1 LHFFKLNILDN
12 IENNISVGVI
22 EALKSLY
29 CIEISFDKVVLAP
42 TDKTHNGD
50 FTVVVFPF
58 VKQAK
63 QSPEKIGQDI
73 GSFLKENIL
82 EIVGFEVIKGFLN
95 LTVSQEYWFSFFS
108 HASNNDKFGYSDFH
122 GKKVMVEYSSPNTNK
137 PLHLGHIRNN
147 VLGYAISG
155 IFKANGYDVCKSN
168 LINDRGIHICKSML
182 AWQKWGSG
190 ETPESTGMKGDHL
203 IGKYYVIFDKE
214 YKKEIVKLIASGMPE
229 EKAKNEASL
238 MKEARTMLQQWE
250 DGNDEV
256 VVLWKKMNGWAY
268 QGFDVTYKRLGVD
281 FDKFYYE
288 SETYLLGKKVVEEGL
303 SKNIFYR
310 KEDGSVWIDL
320 TTDGLDEKLLL
331 RSDGTSVYIT
341 QDIGTAD
348 YKYQDF
354 PMEKSVYVVGNEQD
368 YHFKVL
374 KLIMQKLG
382 RPYAD
387 GIEHFSYGMVEL
399 PSGKMKS
406 REGTVVDADDLM
418 DEMIEAA
425 KEQTIALGKV
435 SDFNDNELVKLYE
448 TIGLSALKFF
458 LLRVDP
464 KKTILFDPQASI
476 DLHGYTATFVQ
487 YTYVRT
493 RSICRKF
500 EQTNGKDF
508 GHLQKIDFHPIELAL
523 IKFLYHYPK
532 AISEAADEMNPAKVI
547 DYTFELAK
555 LYNKFFA
562 ELPVLNAEKEV
573 ALIRVALSRMVG
585 DVIQRSFKMLGMDV
599 PERM

>member
-1 LHFFKLNILDN
+1 MNT
-12 IENNISVGVI
+12 IENNISESVVK
-22 EALKSLY
+22 ALKSLY
-29 CIEISFDKVVLAP
+29 DMEISSDKVVLTQ
-42 TDKTHNGD
+42 TDKTHSGD

-58 VKQAK
+58 VKQAR
-63 QSPEKIGQDI
+63 QSPEKIGQDL
-73 GSFLKENIL
+73 GNYLKQHIA
-82 EIVGFEVIKGFLN
+82 EIVDFEVIKGFLN
-95 LTVSQEYWFSFFS
+95 LTISPVYWFNFFS
-108 HASNNDKFGYSDFH
+108 SACKNENFGHRDFH
-122 GKKVMVEYSSPNTNK
+122 GKKIMVEYSSPNTNK

-155 IFKANGYDVCKSN
+155 IFKANGYDVCKAN

-182 AWQKWGSG
+182 AWQKWGNG
-190 ETPESTGMKGDHL
+190 ETPESSGIKGDHL

-214 YKKEIVKLIASGMPE
+214 YKKEIAELIASGMSE
-229 EKAKNEASL
+229 EKAKNEAQM

-250 DGNDEV
+250 EGNEEV
-256 VVLWKKMNGWAY
+256 VSLWKKMNGWAY

-281 FDKFYYE
+281 FDKIYYE
-288 SETYLLGKKVVEEGL
+288 SKTYLLGKKVVEEGL
-303 SKNIFYR
+303 SKDIFYR

-320 TTDGLDEKLLL
+320 STDGLDEKLLL

-435 SDFNDNELVKLYE
+435 SDFTENELVKLYE
-448 TIGLSALKFF
+448 AIGLSALKFY

-500 EQTNGKDF
+500 KQTNQAEF
-508 GHLQKIDFHPIELAL
+508 GGLEMIDFHSTELAL
-523 IKFLYHYPK
+523 IKLLYLYPK
-532 AISEAADEMNPAKVI
+532 TIQEAAEEMNPAKVI

-562 ELPVLNAEKEV
+562 ELPVLNADKQV
-573 ALIRVALSRMVG
+573 AIFRVALSRMVG
-585 DVIQRSFKMLGMDV
+585 DIIQRSFKMLGMDV

>member
-1 LHFFKLNILDN
+1 MNS
-12 IENNISVGVI
+12 IENSISASVV

-29 CIEISFDKVVLAP
+29 GIEISSDKVVLTP
-42 TDKTHNGD
+42 TDKSHNGD

-58 VKQAK
+58 VKQAR
-63 QSPEKIGQDI
+63 QSPEKVGQDL
-73 GSFLKENIL
+73 GNFLKEHIAD
-82 EIVGFEVIKGFLN
+82 IVDFEVIKGFLN
-95 LTVSQEYWFSFFS
+95 LTVSPTYWFSFFS
-108 HASNNDKFGYSDFH
+108 HASNNEKFGYSDFH
-122 GKKVMVEYSSPNTNK
+122 GRKVMVEYSSPNTNK

-155 IFKANGYDVCKSN
+155 IFKANGYDVCKAN

-182 AWQKWGSG
+182 AWQKWGNG
-190 ETPESTGMKGDHL
+190 ETPESTAMKGDHL

-214 YKKEIVKLIASGMPE
+214 YKKEIAELLASGMPE

-238 MKEARTMLQQWE
+238 MKEARNMLQKWE
-250 DGNDEV
+250 EGNEEV
-256 VVLWKKMNGWAY
+256 VALWKKMNGWAY

-281 FDKFYYE
+281 FDKIYYE
-288 SETYLLGKKVVEEGL
+288 SETYILGKKVVEEGL
-303 SKNIFYR
+303 NNHTFYR

-425 KEQTIALGKV
+425 KEQTVALGKV
-435 SDFNDNELVKLYE
+435 SDFNENELVKLYE
-448 TIGLSALKFF
+448 IIGLSALKFY

-500 EQTNGKDF
+500 ELTNGKEFSD
-508 GHLQKIDFHPIELAL
+508 LQMIDFHPIELAL
-523 IKFLYHYPK
+523 IKLLYLYPK
-532 AISEAADEMNPAKVI
+532 TIHEAGEEMNPAKII
-547 DYTFELAK
+547 DYSFELAK

-562 ELPVLNAEKEV
+562 ELPILNAEKQV
-573 ALIRVALSRMVG
+573 AIFRVALSRMVG
-585 DVIQRSFKMLGMDV
+585 DIIQRSFKMLGMDV

>member
-1 LHFFKLNILDN
+1 
-12 IENNISVGVI
+12 
-22 EALKSLY
+22 
-29 CIEISFDKVVLAP
+29 
-42 TDKTHNGD
+42 
-50 FTVVVFPF
+50 
-58 VKQAK
+58 
-63 QSPEKIGQDI
+63 
-73 GSFLKENIL
+73 
-82 EIVGFEVIKGFLN
+82 
-95 LTVSQEYWFSFFS
+95 
-108 HASNNDKFGYSDFH
+108 
-122 GKKVMVEYSSPNTNK
+122 MVEYSSPNTNK

-155 IFKANGYDVCKSN
+155 IFKANGYDVCKAN

-182 AWQKWGSG
+182 AWQKWGNG
-190 ETPESTGMKGDHL
+190 ETPESSGMKGDHL

-214 YKKEIVKLIASGMPE
+214 YKKETATLVTSGMSE

-250 DGNDEV
+250 EGKEEV
-256 VVLWKKMNGWAY
+256 VTLWKKMNGWAY

-281 FDKFYYE
+281 FDKIYYE

-303 SKNIFYR
+303 NNHTFYR

-320 TTDGLDEKLLL
+320 TADGLDEKLLI

-435 SDFNDNELVKLYE
+435 SDFNENELVKLYE
-448 TIGLSALKFF
+448 IIGLSALKFY

-500 EQTNGKDF
+500 EQTNGKELDE
-508 GHLQKIDFHPIELAL
+508 LQMIDFHPIELAL
-523 IKFLYHYPK
+523 IKLLYLYPK
-532 AISEAADEMNPAKVI
+532 TIHEAAEEMNPAKII

-562 ELPVLNAEKEV
+562 ELPVLNAEKHV
-573 ALIRVALSRMVG
+573 ALMRVALSRMVG
-585 DVIQRSFKMLGMDV
+585 DVILRSFKMLGMDV
-599 PERM
+599 PDRM